1 MSDDIL
7 LTRTKALKLYGLINH
22 WDEVV
27 HTDWISKLIDWEEKE
42 KSERSLARRLAAAHL
57 KRFKPLA
64 EFDWAWPKTCDKS
77 AIESWMTLDFI
88 NKSNNLILCGPNG
101 VGKSTIACN
110 VAYQTVIQG
119 HTALFTTAA
128 DMLNELAAI
137 DSDSALRRRI
147 KYYTNPHFLVIDEI
161 GYLSYGNRHADLLFE
176 IISRRYEAHPTMIT
190 TNKPFNEWND
200 IFPNAACVVSIIDRL
215 IHHSDV
221 VNIDAESYRLKEA
234 KEQAANKAKSNTKK
248 EKT

>member
-1 MSDDIL
+1 MSHDML
-7 LTRTKALKLYGLINH
+7 LTRAKALKLYGVVNH
-22 WDEVV
+22 WNEVADS
-27 HTDWISKLIDWEEKE
+27 DWVSILIDWEEQE
-42 KSERSLARRLAAAHL
+42 KRERSLARRLAAAHL

-64 EFDWAWPKTCDKS
+64 EFDWAWPKKCDRS
-77 AIESWMTLDFI
+77 IIESWMTLDFI

-110 VAYQTVIQG
+110 VAYQTVIRG
-119 HTALFTTAA
+119 YTALFTTAA

-147 KYYTNPHFLVIDEI
+147 KYYTNPHLLVIDEI

-176 IISRRYEAHPTMIT
+176 IISRRYELRPTMIT
-190 TNKPFNEWND
+190 TNKAFNEWND

-221 VNIDAESYRLKEA
+221 VNIDAQSYRLKEA
-234 KEQAANKAKSNTKK
+234 KEQAANKANVNPKK
-248 EKT
+248 EKP